1 MQRSPALGA
10 QADLNASRVAGRAH
24 ATCQTASCGSVLKRR
39 KDSQGVAS
47 HALIMVAGELAITRN
62 VPLDFYEPH
71 CHGARGTPRV
81 HARRFVFLNGQIGH
95 VLPPFASQAGAYAG
109 SQSPTPGGAAV
120 GPISLTMVG
129 YTSVQNGTPSHL
141 YSNRATRRARCL
153 SHRFSAELAAVE
165 LATCPSPT
173 SGDRTYHSYR
183 SFGTAKLRFQRMWCG
198 RRTARRLGFRSSMV
212 SAGLLFCSK
221 CLALEPCCLPWSP
234 PRPVRNASEPISC
247 RRIVP

>member
-1 MQRSPALGA
+1 MNAVWRTGHIGAEHVRHSGCRTAFSETIGGSAWAMTQPCLFYSPCLVKIDHI
-10 QADLNASRVAGRAH
+10 QSASIGVRRL
-24 ATCQTASCGSVLKRR
+24 SVVHRG
-39 KDSQGVAS
+39 KDRLRITG
-47 HALIMVAGELAITRN
+47 HTLIMVAGELAITRN

-81 HARRFVFLNGQIGH
+81 HARRFVFLNGQVGH
-95 VLPPFASQAGAYAG
+95 VLPAFASQAGAYAG

-153 SHRFSAELAAVE
+153 SHRFSAELADVE

-173 SGDRTYHSYR
+173 SGDRTYRSYR
-183 SFGTAKLRFQRMWCG
+183 SFGTAKLRSGVCG
-198 RRTARRLGFRSSMV
+198 VAAAPLAGWV
-212 SAGLLFCSK
+212 SAHL
-221 CLALEPCCLPWSP
+221 W
-234 PRPVRNASEPISC
+234 
-247 RRIVP
+247 